1 MTRTDKYGLCDS
13 FIHFILSRSVSI
25 LRISAAFLVP
35 GVLAFGENPGVC
47 VATKCAVP
55 LAECEINTVCR
66 TWEGCITGCTGT
78 DLLKLEITL
87 SLSIIC

>member
-25 LRISAAFLVP
+25 LRISAAFFV
-35 GVLAFGENPGVC
+35 PGVC